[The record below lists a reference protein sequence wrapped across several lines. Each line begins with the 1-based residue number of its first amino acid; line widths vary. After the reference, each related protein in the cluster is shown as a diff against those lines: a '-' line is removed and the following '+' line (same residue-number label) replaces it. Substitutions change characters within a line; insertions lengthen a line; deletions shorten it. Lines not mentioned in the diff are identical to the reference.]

1 MKSKKFGAV
10 ILSILLVL
18 SMVIGGCGKKAEKT
32 DSKVTDPGSTSGS
45 EATKEPT
52 DPALD
57 TSKEVELVMYLLGE
71 RTPDFD
77 KVFEQING
85 KMKEKINATLDVK
98 FLSWAEYEQKYP
110 LLFASGE
117 EFDIIYSADWAFYNS
132 QATKQGF
139 YEITQENLEKYAPLT
154 AASVYPEAWEQA
166 KVAGKV
172 YMLPMNYKELSGYVY
187 IVRGDLMKKYGI
199 TDVTGTDNLEKYLD
213 AIAKNESQL
222 IPIDVGSDY
231 DASFLFERM
240 FNKATLETAQG
251 TGPWQLSAFCKVDDK
266 TYTLKHTSEYP
277 EFLSTITKL
286 KDWKDRGFWSKS
298 AVVNTTDNKDSFA
311 AGRSAAAIMNLNT
324 AVSQY
329 SAISEAH
336 PEWDIKVFDAMDGV
350 PATLVSFMG
359 NGMSIFS
366 KSKNPERA
374 MMALDLLRNDEEI
387 NSLFCYGIE
396 GEHYTDNGD
405 GTITLLPANSNYGYD
420 ANCNWGVRNDATWK
434 ILAGEIPEYTEIR
447 NKWLET
453 AKGISAYT
461 TFNFSS
467 DSVKNQVAAMNDI
480 FATDYKL
487 LCLGFTE
494 DPAGDIAKMQEKLK
508 AAGAEEV
515 YTEMTKQFMAHVE
528 NWNQIQK

>member
-1 MKSKKFGAV
+1 MKNKKFVAV
-10 ILSILLVL
+10 LSILLVL
-18 SMVIGGCGKKAEKT
+18 CMVFGGCGKKTKET
-32 DSKVTDPGSTSGS
+32 DSNVTEPGSTSGTGV
-45 EATKEPT
+45 TKEST
-52 DPALD
+52 ETALD

-77 KVFEQING
+77 KVFEQINE
-85 KMKEKINATLDVK
+85 KMKEKINTTLEVK

-166 KVAGKV
+166 KVNGNV

-187 IVRGDLMKKYGI
+187 IVRGDLMEKYGI
-199 TDVTGTDNLEKYLD
+199 IDVTGTDGLEKYLD
-213 AIAKNESQL
+213 AVVKNGNQL

-231 DASFLFERM
+231 DAAFLFERM
-240 FNKATLETAQG
+240 FKKATLGKEEA
-251 TGPWQLSAFCKVDDK
+251 TGPWQLCAYSPVDDK
-266 TYTLKHTSEYP
+266 AYTLRHTSEYP
-277 EFLSTITKL
+277 EFISTITKL

-311 AGRSAAAIMNLNT
+311 AGRSAAAMMNLNT

-350 PATLVSFMG
+350 PASLVSFMG

-374 MMALDLLRNDEEI
+374 MMAIDFLRNDEEI
-387 NSLFCYGIE
+387 NNLFCYGIE
-396 GEHYTDNGD
+396 GEHYSDNGD
-405 GTITLLPANSNYGYD
+405 GTITLLPANTNYGYD

-434 ILAGEIPEYTEIR
+434 ILSGGIPEYTEIR

-461 TFNFSS
+461 TFNFNS

-480 FATDYKL
+480 FASDYKL
-487 LCLGFTE
+487 LCLGFTA

-515 YTEMTKQFMAHVE
+515 YAEMTKQFKVHID
-528 NWNQIQK
+528 NWNQMQK